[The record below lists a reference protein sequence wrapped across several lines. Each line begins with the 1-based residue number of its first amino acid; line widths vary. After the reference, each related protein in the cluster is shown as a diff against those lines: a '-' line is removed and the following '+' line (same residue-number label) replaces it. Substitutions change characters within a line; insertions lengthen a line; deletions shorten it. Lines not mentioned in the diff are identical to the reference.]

1 MDCPLDVCEQTGAPD
16 LEVACGRVDFND
28 VHFSYGEDAPALR
41 GLTLHVEAGQ
51 TVALVG
57 PSGGGKTT
65 TCSLLPRFYDVDE
78 GSVCID
84 GVDVRQ
90 VSLASLRRA
99 VGFVQQD
106 VYLFDATIAENIAY
120 GDFSAS
126 RERIV
131 EAAKKANIHD
141 FITSLPQGY
150 DTLVGERGARLSG
163 GQKQRVAIARVFL
176 KDPSIIVLDE
186 ATSAL
191 DNESESLVQ
200 ESLAALSRGRTVLI
214 IAHRLSTIRHAHAIA
229 VIEDG
234 RVQQVGTHDELMKQ
248 GGTYERYY
256 RMQFE

>member
-1 MDCPLDVCEQTGAPD
+1 MREILSP
-16 LEVACGRVDFND
+16 
-28 VHFSYGEDAPALR
+28 
-41 GLTLHVEAGQ
+41 
-51 TVALVG
+51 
-57 PSGGGKTT
+57 
-65 TCSLLPRFYDVDE
+65 
-78 GSVCID
+78 
-84 GVDVRQ
+84 
-90 VSLASLRRA
+90 SLAERTSLHLGGRA
-99 VGFVQQD
+99 
-106 VYLFDATIAENIAY
+106 IAELVLERAEDY
-120 GDFSAS
+120 PLLTAEFHADFL
-126 RERIV
+126 EG
-131 EAAKKANIHD
+131 E
-141 FITSLPQGY
+141 
-150 DTLVGERGARLSG
+150 VGELLEDVGMLAKVDAYPGKLSG

-200 ESLAALSRGRTVLI
+200 ESLAALSHGRTVLV

>member
-1 MDCPLDVCEQTGAPD
+1 M
-16 LEVACGRVDFND
+16 
-28 VHFSYGEDAPALR
+28 
-41 GLTLHVEAGQ
+41 
-51 TVALVG
+51 
-57 PSGGGKTT
+57 
-65 TCSLLPRFYDVDE
+65 
-78 GSVCID
+78 
-84 GVDVRQ
+84 
-90 VSLASLRRA
+90 
-99 VGFVQQD
+99 
-106 VYLFDATIAENIAY
+106 
-120 GDFSAS
+120 
-126 RERIV
+126 
-131 EAAKKANIHD
+131 
-141 FITSLPQGY
+141 
-150 DTLVGERGARLSG
+150 
-163 GQKQRVAIARVFL
+163 